1 MVLAPKTD
9 SDNNFI
15 RLVAVGAFNVIYETR
30 SKPINSEAISSKIA
44 DL

>member
-1 MVLAPKTD
+1 MVLVPETD

-15 RLVAVGAFNVIYETR
+15 RLVAVGAFNAIYETR
-30 SKPINSEAISSKIA
+30 PKPINSEAISSKFT